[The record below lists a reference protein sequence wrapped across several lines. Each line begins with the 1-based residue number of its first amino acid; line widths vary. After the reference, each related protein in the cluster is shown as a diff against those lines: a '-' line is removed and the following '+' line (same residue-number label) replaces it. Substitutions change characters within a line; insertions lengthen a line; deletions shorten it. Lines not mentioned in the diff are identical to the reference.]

1 MRKLYMCL
9 CASLLFSIFMVSCRT
24 GEELSGAPFYFND
37 PVPAQQTNSFVFN
50 GMENNGNL
58 RSAVTADGQTISTLQ
73 IKYAQMLGV
82 LPANISNFAL
92 YQFID
97 EWYGV
102 KYRLGGED
110 KTGVDCS
117 AFAQRLYEQVFCV
130 NIFRTAWEQFTNG
143 YRLGKTDT
151 LKEGDLVFFHPHSRK
166 VSKIG
171 HVGIYLMNNYFVH
184 ASSSQGVMISNL
196 KDYYWSRYY
205 SGAKQVAKN

>member
-1 MRKLYMCL
+1 
-9 CASLLFSIFMVSCRT
+9 MVSCRT

-37 PVPAQQTNSFVFN
+37 AVTTPSNNFVFN
-50 GMENNGNL
+50 GKTNNGATDGL
-58 RSAVTADGQTISTLQ
+58 VDYTANGQTIFSSLQ
-73 IKYAQMLGV
+73 IKYAQLLGV
-82 LPANISNFAL
+82 LPNNISNFAL

-102 KYRLGGED
+102 KYRLGGQD
-110 KTGVDCS
+110 KSGVDCS

-151 LKEGDLVFFHPHSRK
+151 LKEGDLVFFHPHSKK

-184 ASSSQGVMISNL
+184 ASSSQGVTISNL